1 MNHTILDQ
9 EEVRRV
15 RAKFEKHC
23 EETRCL
29 ECTYNGSVDCGIAF
43 ALAYARRYQGN
54 PASDTEANSTVEPPP
69 APCNCLAALAERV
82 TEARAEMAAYFEETT
97 AEGHSDFDAM
107 SVNIFALNRA
117 HGAMVAFDKVLEM
130 IRTVDN
136 EKDGPADANEPA
148 PQEEREH
155 E

>member
-54 PASDTEANSTVEPPP
+54 PAGATEANSAVEPPP
-69 APCNCLAALAERV
+69 APCNCLATLAEEV
-82 TEARAEMAAYFEETT
+82 TACRAEVAAYFEEAT

-107 SVNIFALNRA
+107 SANICALNRA
-117 HGAMVAFDKVLEM
+117 HGAMVAFDEVLELIQAM
-130 IRTVDN
+130 DN
-136 EKDGPADANEPA
+136 EEEAADANEPQA
-148 PQEEREH
+148 EERGEA
-155 E
+155 